1 MFTELE
7 QLLVYRTLLLT
18 LSGAPDG
25 LIRVNVIPKC
35 LKESDS
41 AEIALA
47 TPLSITGTAAD
58 LDRELPIQ
66 LTTYTKSILETSSTL
81 EQLRETHKAALKEL
95 EAENK
100 KALDAK
106 RKSGSSNK
114 PAPKADDGTDK
125 QDKRI
130 AEAKPPTPV
139 ASLFDDPPEPQQV
152 SRNASV
158 DHGTEE
164 GGNA

>member
-7 QLLVYRTLLLT
+7 QLLVHRTLLLT
-18 LSGAPDG
+18 LSGGPDG
-25 LIRVNVIPKC
+25 LIRVNVLPKC
-35 LKESDS
+35 LKESDA

-66 LTTYTKSILETSSTL
+66 LTTYTKSVLETSSTL
-81 EQLRETHKAALKEL
+81 EQLRATHKAALKEL

-100 KALDAK
+100 KALEAK
-106 RKSGSSNK
+106 RKSGSSSK
-114 PAPKADDGTDK
+114 PATKADDGTDK
-125 QDKRI
+125 QDKRV
-130 AEAKPPTPV
+130 AEAKPTPPV
-139 ASLFDDPPEPQQV
+139 ASLFDDPPEPEEV
-152 SRNASV
+152 ARNASL
-158 DHGTEE
+158 DHVTEE